1 MFSYRLA
8 QVNGRAG
15 SGGSQPPLILQ
26 FNFEVIPKNI
36 KSCQVVIIE

>member
-15 SGGSQPPLILQ
+15 SGGSQPPLVLQ
-26 FNFEVIPKNI
+26 FNFEAIPKNI
-36 KSCQVVIIE
+36 KLSYSIITT